1 METIQQLLDRIHW
14 DEEFGKGDFLI
25 GIYDRVE
32 DAIEYLPLNR
42 LQFEKGNHF
51 SFTLI
56 MDEEEIMIP
65 FHRIREVRKNG
76 ETIWK
81 RHEI

>member
-1 METIQQLLDRIHW
+1 METIHQLLSRIHW
-14 DEEFGKGDFLI
+14 DAEFGQGEFSV

-32 DAIEYLPLNR
+32 DAVGFLSLDR
-42 LQFEKGNHF
+42 LSLEKGNHF
-51 SFTLI
+51 SFTVNI
-56 MDEEEIMIP
+56 DGEIVTIP

-81 RHEI
+81 R